1 MRPYSSCTPSRR
13 VFDLGIA
20 MQLYGASDTS
30 EYGRFENIYYASV
43 QWFF

>member
-1 MRPYSSCTPSRR
+1 
-13 VFDLGIA
+13 
-20 MQLYGASDTS
+20 MQLYGGSDTS